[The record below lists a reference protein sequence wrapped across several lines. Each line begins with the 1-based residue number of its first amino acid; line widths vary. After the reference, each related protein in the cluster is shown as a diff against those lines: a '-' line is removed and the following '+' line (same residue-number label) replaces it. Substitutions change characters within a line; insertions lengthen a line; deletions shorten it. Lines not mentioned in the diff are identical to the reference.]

1 MRSHEMTKGVQ
12 RAPHRALLK
21 SLGLTD
27 REIHQPI
34 IGIASAQSEVVPGH
48 QHLNQI
54 VEAVKAGIRMGG
66 GTPMTFPTIG
76 VCDGLAMN
84 HKGMHY
90 SLASRELIADS
101 IETMVEAHCF
111 DGLVL
116 VPNCD
121 KIVPGMLMAAA
132 RLNIPAIVISGGA
145 MLAGEVDGKPVDLSS
160 VFEAVGAVHQ
170 GKLSETDL
178 KVLEEHA
185 CPTCGSCSG
194 MYTANSMNCMTE
206 ALGMALPG
214 NGTIP
219 AVYAHR
225 IRLAKETG
233 TRIVEMVASQLLPS
247 AVLTPSAFHNAL
259 RVDMA
264 LGCSTNTL
272 LHLTALAHEAKVPF
286 DLELVNTISRSTPNL
301 CRLSPVGTDHI
312 EDLHK
317 ASGIPAVLKALS
329 EQTLIDETAITVS
342 GKSILDGLPL
352 APFVSKN
359 EKVLRSAQTPYS
371 QTGGL
376 QVLWGNLA
384 PNGAVVK
391 KSAVSEKM
399 MQHTG
404 PARVF
409 DDEASAVTA
418 IQAGAIQKGDVL
430 VIRYEGPKGGPGMR
444 EMLSPTATLSGMGL
458 DDSVAL
464 ITDGRFSG
472 ATRGAAIGH
481 VSPEAQEGGP
491 IAWVCEGDLI
501 EIDIEKGRLELLVDV
516 ETLSKRKAFFEPKK
530 QVLTGYLKRYAQMV
544 TSAAEGAVLK

>member
-21 SLGLTD
+21 SLGLTN

-160 VFEAVGAVHQ
+160 VFEAVGAVHH
-170 GKLSETDL
+170 GKLSIDAL
-178 KVLEEHA
+178 NVLEDNA

-219 AVYAHR
+219 AVFAHR
-225 IRLAKETG
+225 TRLAKETG

-247 AVLTPSAFHNAL
+247 AILTPSAFHNAL

-317 ASGIPAVLKALS
+317 AGGIPAVLKALS
-329 EQTLIDETAITVS
+329 EQALIDDTALTVS
-342 GKSILDGLPL
+342 GKTILEGLTL

-359 EKVLRSAQTPYS
+359 EKVLRSTQAPYS

-399 MQHTG
+399 MQHSG

-409 DDEASAVTA
+409 DDETSAVAA
-418 IQAGAIQKGDVL
+418 IQAGVILKGDVL

-444 EMLSPTATLSGMGL
+444 EI
-458 DDSVAL
+458 DRKSV
-464 ITDGRFSG
+464 
-472 ATRGAAIGH
+472 
-481 VSPEAQEGGP
+481 V
-491 IAWVCEGDLI
+491 
-501 EIDIEKGRLELLVDV
+501 
-516 ETLSKRKAFFEPKK
+516 
-530 QVLTGYLKRYAQMV
+530 
-544 TSAAEGAVLK
+544 